1 MKKRG
6 EIALKRTRGLFRLL
20 FHGFH
25 DPFRAR
31 LTTRR
36 TLQGFYIR
44 LNNRTGNLHRWNI
57 SCTLNRADRD
67 DPHFFIALHSPHLLR
82 PTPSSL
88 RSPSSLSR
96 RDPNF
101 FSNRLWYVYVC
112 VRSIFLRS
120 TVFQPIIESSL
131 CRNS

>member
-57 SCTLNRADRD
+57 SCTLNRADRAI
-67 DPHFFIALHSPHLLR
+67 PTFSSRCIPLISSAPLLLLFVAPPLCLVAI
-82 PTPSSL
+82 PTFSL
-88 RSPSSLSR
+88 
-96 RDPNF
+96 
-101 FSNRLWYVYVC
+101 
-112 VRSIFLRS
+112 
-120 TVFQPIIESSL
+120 TVFGMCMCVCARYFCARPFFN
-131 CRNS
+131 RN